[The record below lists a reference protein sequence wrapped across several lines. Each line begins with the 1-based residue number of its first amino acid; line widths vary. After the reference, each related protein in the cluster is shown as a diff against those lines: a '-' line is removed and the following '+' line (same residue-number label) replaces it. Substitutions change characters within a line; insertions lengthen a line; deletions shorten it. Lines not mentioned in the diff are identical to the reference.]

1 MITSAKRARGVQYS
15 VSQLRRVCAL
25 AGSAD
30 LIDDAVIAL
39 SSGNVFEAIENH
51 DNAALFDWLV
61 GAISFQGIADSVA
74 AGYMERHGTA
84 RFTSVAKGLRTK
96 RLCPK
101 LQSFWFFKECGYRKS
116 AATCNQPSEF
126 PRCPL
131 PRHNLRNGHLNQAA
145 YSLFLFMRDVAD
157 GDFIGWLDDRL
168 SGADRPGPNR
178 SKRLVNAVVEPM
190 RGVYGV
196 SDKVLNM
203 TLSMLLLAGDPER
216 ERWCVAG
223 AGMIAVDTLV
233 HNWLHRTGILKRLGA
248 AHAYGPRCYA
258 DHGCASIIRRAS
270 NRIGACKVNPKYPK
284 TFPRF
289 VQYAIWRYCSQ
300 SGLAECNGHRID
312 DRTRCDNKKCTL
324 FDGCDRI
331 ALSPLAAPR
340 V

>member
-1 MITSAKRARGVQYS
+1 MVSLAKQESAFQYAI
-15 VSQLRRVCAL
+15 SQLRRACAL

-39 SSGNVFEAIENH
+39 ASANVFGAIETH

-74 AGYMERHGTA
+74 AGYIAQHGNVGFA
-84 RFTSVAKGLRTK
+84 SVAQGLRT
-96 RLCPK
+96 RQRCSK
-101 LQSFWFFKECGYRKS
+101 LQSYWLYRECGYRKGVS
-116 AATCNQPSEF
+116 TCNLPSEF

-157 GDFIGWLDDRL
+157 GDFVGWLDDQL
-168 SGADRPGPNR
+168 FLADRLAPRRGQ
-178 SKRLVNAVVEPM
+178 RLANAVVEPM
-190 RGVYGV
+190 RGIYGV

-203 TLSMLLLAGDPER
+203 TLSMLLLAGDPLR
-216 ERWCVAG
+216 ERWRTAG
-223 AGMIAVDTLV
+223 ASMIAIDTLV

-248 AHAYGPRCYA
+248 EHAYGSRCYA
-258 DHGCASIIRRAS
+258 ARGCASIIRRAS
-270 NRIGACKVNPKYPK
+270 CKIDARKFNPKYPR

-289 VQYAIWRYCSQ
+289 VQYAIWRFCSQ

-312 DRTRCDNKKCTL
+312 DSNRCDNKPCAL
-324 FDGCDRI
+324 FSRCDRI
-331 ALSPLAAPR
+331 ALSPLAALKA
-340 V
+340 